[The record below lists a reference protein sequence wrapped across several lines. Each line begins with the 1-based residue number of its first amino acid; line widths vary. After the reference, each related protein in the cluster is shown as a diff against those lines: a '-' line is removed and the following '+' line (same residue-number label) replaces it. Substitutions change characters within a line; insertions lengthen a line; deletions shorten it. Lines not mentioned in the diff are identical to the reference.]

1 MFMGKKVLIVG
12 GVAGGATAAARM
24 RRLDEEAE
32 IVLFERGEY
41 ISFANCGLP
50 YHIGNVISDREKLLV
65 VTPQDLKEM
74 LNIDSRINNEVIKIE
89 GLANSNGK
97 KWISLSLLNQG
108 INELTCTAKDVTRHA
123 QPAKRLYT
131 LTSEEDLQV
140 KALQAQIDTIIDA
153 AKARY
158 VARPNLDVDASKLS
172 LEERQA
178 LAEQI
183 KKYFNL

>member
-1 MFMGKKVLIVG
+1 M
-12 GVAGGATAAARM
+12 
-24 RRLDEEAE
+24 
-32 IVLFERGEY
+32 
-41 ISFANCGLP
+41 
-50 YHIGNVISDREKLLV
+50 EKLVL
-65 VTPQDLKEM
+65 TRKENDVFFENKKLTM
-74 LNIDSRINNEVIKIE
+74 VAQTTKGPGNEVIKIE
-89 GLANSNGK
+89 GLPNSNGK